1 MNPVERV
8 IRRVDAFQQG
18 HAPLAF
24 VYGVVK
30 KYGNDNAGALTV
42 QLTYSLFT
50 TVFPLLLLLVTV
62 LSLVLAGDPSARKAV
77 LHSTFSQFPLV
88 GSQLSTNIH
97 VMKRNSTFGLAVGM
111 LGLAYGTTG
120 LAGAGMYT
128 MEQVWNIPGAL
139 RPGFVPRMFR
149 SLAFLA
155 TLGIG
160 VVATTGLSTFGTF
173 GRHNFWLGVLAELLA
188 AIGNIGLYVAAFRI
202 LTPKQVETG
211 RLVPGALFG
220 GVVWTVLQA
229 LGGYVVG
236 HYLRGD
242 SAVYGTFGAV
252 LGLIAWIY
260 LGAEITV
267 YAAELNTVLARRLWP
282 RGMVQPPLTEADQR
296 TLALQAIQNQRRPEQ
311 EVVTRIRGRPMT
323 QREYLTTGGRVDDSV
338 IGTEQRVPEAG
349 DAGRRGGAAEPTPA
363 GPAAPVAPVPTPN
376 DSAPSG
382 S

>member
-8 IRRVDAFQQG
+8 TRRVDAFQQS
-18 HAPLAF
+18 HKPLAF

-50 TVFPLLLLLVTV
+50 TVFPLLLLLVTI
-62 LSLVLAGDPSARKAV
+62 LSLVLADDPSARRAV

-97 VMKRNSTFGLAVGM
+97 VMRRNSAFGLAVGI

-120 LAGAGMYT
+120 LAGAGIYT

-139 RPGFVPRMFR
+139 RPGFVPRMLR
-149 SLAFLA
+149 SFIFLA

-160 VVATTGLSTFGTF
+160 VVVTTALSTFGTF
-173 GRHNFWLGVLAELLA
+173 GKHNVWLGVPAEILA
-188 AIGNIGLYVAAFRI
+188 AGGNIGLYVAAFRI
-202 LTPKQVETG
+202 LTPRQVETR

-236 HYLRGD
+236 HYLKDD

-260 LGAEITV
+260 LGAEVTV
-267 YAAELNTVLARRLWP
+267 YAAELNTVLARHLWP
-282 RGMVQPPLTEADQR
+282 RGIVQPPLTEADQR
-296 TLALQAIQNQRRPEQ
+296 TLALQATQSQRRPEQ
-311 EVVTRIRGRPMT
+311 EIVTRIRGRPMT
-323 QREYLTTGGRVDDSV
+323 QREYLSAGGRVDHSV
-338 IGTEQRVPEAG
+338 IGTERRVPDVDDTAPRVE
-349 DAGRRGGAAEPTPA
+349 
-363 GPAAPVAPVPTPN
+363 AAPPQAAKGP
-376 DSAPSG
+376 APSG